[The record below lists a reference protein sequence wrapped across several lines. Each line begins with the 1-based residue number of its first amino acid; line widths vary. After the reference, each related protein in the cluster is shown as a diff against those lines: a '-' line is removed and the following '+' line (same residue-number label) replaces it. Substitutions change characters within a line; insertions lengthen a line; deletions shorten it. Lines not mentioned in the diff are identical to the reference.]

1 MNLDSKEYSVE
12 KHWKYIYVVILFF
25 SLCSASV
32 IPIIYLYSPKCR
44 HHPAQILLIL
54 CRIFYILGILE
65 MITCY
70 QWFLDSVHFEELIE
84 FLNKLI
90 GYNKMREYYLF
101 GQGEISDETLCSINQ
116 SLIFFGFLAQLNYY
130 AILTLDFILTLTKPF
145 WNTKMKL
152 LSYNL
157 GACLVTITMFSFV
170 THSLEGNCHG
180 INTSKVSEVLKVQL
194 LVITTLLVISF
205 YVGKKDLNRM
215 NKINIDVKENRK
227 KLFYNHLVHQY
238 IYLIQYLFFTLFILW
253 SLPQLIALLSE
264 YGAAQKILNRIYIAI
279 MLLHRS
285 NHFVIDSTQRTLLQE
300 QMCTFTCNNL
310 LQKEV
315 ERKQGVKYIGQYY
328 SKNVDDSIMEQCQLP
343 LNKLVQVQTNQET
356 VSNILSSILK
366 VVSYEEKITDLHQ
379 QCKYKKQFRFSP
391 DKMDQFQINQE
402 SPLLNSINYSFELTL
417 TFQIQEYAPAVFQD
431 IRLKNGISYEQFQKS
446 LRLDYNQD
454 QIKNTQE
461 SLGKSG
467 SFFFYTY
474 DNAFVLKT
482 IKQSEIKLIQEF
494 LEDYYKYIIN
504 NQTFLAKFYGMF
516 SISIEGFSQ
525 IHLLLMENIFQQIPD
540 QRVVY
545 DLKGSLVNRKQSV
558 KGSQVVDLTILKD
571 QNFIKSTDIF
581 IQLNQQNRD
590 ALFTILKED
599 IEFLLKNNIMDY
611 SLLIAVCNSK
621 IQDENR
627 IYCNSNRCYCFGLID
642 YTQRFT
648 LSKKLESFYKFY
660 LKRKGQNISCV
671 DPQFYSQRFISFI
684 NSIIAIN
691 DFA

>member
-44 HHPAQILLIL
+44 HHPAQIVLIL
-54 CRIFYILGILE
+54 CILE

-90 GYNKMREYYLF
+90 GYNKIREYYLF

-152 LSYNL
+152 LTYNL
-157 GACLVTITMFSFV
+157 GACLVTITMFCFV
-170 THSLEGNCHG
+170 THSLQGNCHG
-180 INTSKVSEVLKVQL
+180 INTRKVSEVLKVQL
-194 LVITTLLVISF
+194 LVITILLAISF

-227 KLFYNHLVHQY
+227 KLFYNHL
-238 IYLIQYLFFTLFILW
+238 YLFFTLFILW
-253 SLPQLIALLSE
+253 SLPQLIALLSKYE
-264 YGAAQKILNRIYIAI
+264 AAQKILNRIYIAI
-279 MLLHRS
+279 MLLHPT
-285 NHFVIDSTQRTLLQE
+285 ILLQIRLRE
-300 QMCTFTCNNL
+300 PYFRSRFL
-310 LQKEV
+310 LLLATIFCRRRWKEN
-315 ERKQGVKYIGQYY
+315 KD
-328 SKNVDDSIMEQCQLP
+328 KNVDDSIMEQCQLP

-366 VVSYEEKITDLHQ
+366 VVSYDERITDLHQ
-379 QCKYKKQFRFSP
+379 QCKYKRQFRFSP

-402 SPLLNSINYSFELTL
+402 SPLLNSIDYSFELTL
-417 TFQIQEYAPAVFQD
+417 TFQIQEYAPAIFQD
-431 IRLKNGISYEQFQKS
+431 IRVKNGITYEQFQKS

-482 IKQSEIKLIQEF
+482 IKQSEIRLIQEI
-494 LEDYYKYIIN
+494 LEDYYKYIVN

-558 KGSQVVDLTILKD
+558 KCSQVVDLTSSYAQYLPSQGVLKD

-581 IQLNQQNRD
+581 IELNQQNRD

-627 IYCNSNRCYCFGLID
+627 IYCNSMKCYCFGLID
-642 YTQRFT
+642 YTQQFT
-648 LSKKLESFYKFY
+648 LTKKLESFYKFY
-660 LKRKGQNISCV
+660 LKRKGQHISCV